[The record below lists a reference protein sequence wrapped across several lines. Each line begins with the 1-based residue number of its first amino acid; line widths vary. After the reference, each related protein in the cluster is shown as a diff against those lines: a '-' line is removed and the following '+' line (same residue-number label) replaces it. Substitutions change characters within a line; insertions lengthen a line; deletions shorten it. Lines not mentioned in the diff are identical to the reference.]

1 MLNVANLM
9 IATNSLGHTGMKPFS
24 LKNLFTSRAKTT
36 TDRRH
41 HPRPA
46 DSYDF
51 TILIVDDSRTA
62 VATFTKMLT
71 QAGFKTISA
80 SDGQEGVAA
89 AREHLPDLVLMD
101 VVMPGLNGFQATRQ
115 IRKND
120 TTAHIPII
128 IVSGEQQATEQ
139 FWGKRVGANAFLTKP
154 VDRGQLFKGI
164 FDIMDKKNDTQ

>member
-1 MLNVANLM
+1 
-9 IATNSLGHTGMKPFS
+9 MKPFS
-24 LKNLFTSRAKTT
+24 LKNLFTSNTRTT
-36 TDRRH
+36 QERRRN
-41 HPRPA
+41 PRPA
-46 DSYDF
+46 DGYDF
-51 TILIVDDSRTA
+51 TVLIVDDSRTA
-62 VATFTKMLT
+62 VATFTKLLT

-80 SDGQEGVAA
+80 TDGLKGVTA

-128 IVSGEQQATEQ
+128 IISGEQQATEQ

-154 VDRGQLFKGI
+154 VDRGQFFERI
-164 FDIMDKKNDTQ
+164 FEILDKKTGEQ

>member
-1 MLNVANLM
+1 
-9 IATNSLGHTGMKPFS
+9 MKPFS
-24 LKNLFTSRAKTT
+24 LKNLFTSNAKIVKE
-36 TDRRH
+36 RRH
-41 HPRPA
+41 NPRPA
-46 DSYDF
+46 SDYDF

-80 SDGQEGVAA
+80 SDGLEGVAA
-89 AREHLPDLVLMD
+89 AKEHLPDLILMD

-120 TTAHIPII
+120 TTSHIPII

-154 VDRGQLFKGI
+154 VDRGQLFEGI
-164 FDIMDKKNDTQ
+164 FEMMDKKTEGQ

>member
-1 MLNVANLM
+1 
-9 IATNSLGHTGMKPFS
+9 MKPFS
-24 LKNLFTSRAKTT
+24 LKNFFTNNSAKKVKE
-36 TDRRH
+36 RRH
-41 HPRPA
+41 NPRPA
-46 DSYDF
+46 DGSDF

-62 VATFTKMLT
+62 VALFTRTLS

-80 SDGQEGVAA
+80 TDGLEGVSAA
-89 AREHLPDLVLMD
+89 KEHLPDLILMD
-101 VVMPGLNGFQATRQ
+101 VVMPRLNGFQATRK

-154 VDRGQLFKGI
+154 VDRGELFKGI
-164 FDIMDKKNDTQ
+164 FEMLDKKTEDQ

>member
-1 MLNVANLM
+1 M
-9 IATNSLGHTGMKPFS
+9 ITTNSPGHPCMKPFS
-24 LKNLFTSRAKTT
+24 LRNLFTSSTKTVKE
-36 TDRRH
+36 RRRN
-41 HPRPA
+41 PRPTNG
-46 DSYDF
+46 YDF

-89 AREHLPDLVLMD
+89 AKEHLPDLVLMD

-115 IRKND
+115 IRKNA

-154 VDRGQLFKGI
+154 VDRGQLFEGI
-164 FDIMDKKNDTQ
+164 FEIMDKKIESQ